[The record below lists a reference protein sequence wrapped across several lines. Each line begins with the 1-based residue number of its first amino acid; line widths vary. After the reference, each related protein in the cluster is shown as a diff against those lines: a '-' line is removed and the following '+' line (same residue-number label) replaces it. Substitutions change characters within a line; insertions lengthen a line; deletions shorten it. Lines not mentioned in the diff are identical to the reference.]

1 MWKSRKHESLWI
13 IVVPERELFV
23 FVVEPDW
30 GPETT
35 QRLSGERSRGEF
47 SVTKSL
53 RRDVVLKQL
62 GAESPFSLHG
72 RSREHGSVFAFEI
85 HWSSGVHGVDY
96 SNPLLRTGKLV
107 LDASNVEKKE
117 FGSMRSL
124 REYYGVHGNGYSRG
138 VCVCQ
143 NTEGLYAESTRK
155 SLLQSL
161 DTAADDET
169 DTQLRSFSEKKI
181 LMEEPA
187 QSSPSFEFKH
197 TVGNEGSEVSSV
209 HKSGERSGL
218 RILSSFRK
226 RRDKSLKNSSSSV
239 SCGVGPRVELMFQ
252 EGMGENIL
260 PSVKTHVDVE
270 QENEQE
276 FDSVKTYSFRSITAE
291 WTDVHVPCALL
302 PVFEQDEHL
311 LKMYESGLPTW
322 AMFLPSYG
330 FYYRPWLRS
339 LTWILF
345 YLFSIF
351 SLTVGFW
358 DLYKTLPG
366 LQSAL
371 AKLVESMWLPPT
383 AVLQWIEEHAQ
394 IRLSILLTYLF
405 GKSEIWLLLMKNV
418 SVWWKSLTVLFEPI
432 TSAIMPL
439 TEFLQLAGQRTLHT
453 AYQVAGSI
461 IIPIVSILR
470 GTFAFLLT
478 PVSLAWQAGVHAW
491 SGIVYL
497 SSALSRAAAGISIG
511 MSITQNSSSTG
522 GWIMVSDAMRASLV
536 KVLRA
541 SNSVWKFIVNV
552 CNGISRHRITLS
564 RRIRRWWQ
572 RLKSTLTA
580 IIISLSWQFIE
591 FFMRLYQQLPMKSG
605 SRAVSEHSSDQSKDS
620 MDDSAAAQASISFS
634 NAFLSEEGLRH
645 RPAAVYDDTASSV
658 LKG

>member
-1 MWKSRKHESLWI
+1 M
-13 IVVPERELFV
+13 VPEKELFV

-35 QRLSGERSRGEF
+35 QRLSGERGRGEF
-47 SVTKSL
+47 SVTKSS
-53 RRDVVLKQL
+53 RRDIMLKQL

-72 RSREHGSVFAFEI
+72 KSREYGSVFAFEVC
-85 HWSSGVHGVDY
+85 WSSGVHGVDY
-96 SNPLLRTGKLV
+96 SNPLLRPGKLV
-107 LDASNVEKKE
+107 LDASHVEKKE
-117 FGSMRSL
+117 FGSMRRL
-124 REYYGVHGNGYSRG
+124 QEYYGMHRSGYSSE
-138 VCVCQ
+138 VCACQ
-143 NTEGLYAESTRK
+143 NAEGPHAQSTRK

-161 DTAADDET
+161 DTVAHDET
-169 DTQLRSFSEKKI
+169 DNQLRSFSKGIVSK
-181 LMEEPA
+181 EEVA

-226 RRDKSLKNSSSSV
+226 RRDRSAKNSASSNV
-239 SCGVGPRVELMFQ
+239 SCGVGLRVEPMFQ
-252 EGMGENIL
+252 EGMGENVL
-260 PSVKTHVDVE
+260 PRVKTQVDVE
-270 QENEQE
+270 QEDDQE

-291 WTDVHVPCALL
+291 WTDAHVPCALL
-302 PVFEQDEHL
+302 SVFEQDERL

-322 AMFLPSYG
+322 AVFLPSYG

-345 YLFSIF
+345 YLFSFF

-432 TSAIMPL
+432 TTAIMPL
-439 TEFLQLAGQRTLHT
+439 TEFLRLASQRTLYT

-461 IIPIVSILR
+461 IIPIISILR
-470 GTFAFLLT
+470 GTFAFVLT
-478 PVSLAWQAGVHAW
+478 PVSLAWQAGAHTW

-497 SSALSRAAAGISIG
+497 SSALSRAAAGLSIG
-511 MSITQNSSSTG
+511 VSITQNSASTG

-572 RLKSTLTA
+572 RLKATLTA
-580 IIISLSWQFIE
+580 IIISLSWQFVE

-605 SRAVSEHSSDQSKDS
+605 SRAVSEHHSDQSKDS
-620 MDDSAAAQASISFS
+620 MDNSAADKASISFS

-645 RPAAVYDDTASSV
+645 RPAAVYEDTASSV